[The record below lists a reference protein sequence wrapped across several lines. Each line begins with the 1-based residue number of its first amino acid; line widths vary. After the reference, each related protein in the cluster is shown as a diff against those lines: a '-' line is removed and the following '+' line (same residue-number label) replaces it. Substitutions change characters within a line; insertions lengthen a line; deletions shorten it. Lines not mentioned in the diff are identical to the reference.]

1 MASPQN
7 QDISMRPVFRE
18 DHEQFREQARRFI
31 EREIVPHL
39 HAWEAE
45 GIVPKSVW
53 LKAGEAGLLCSTVP
67 EAYGG
72 AGGDFGHSAVMIEE
86 LARVN
91 ATAVGFTT
99 HSEIVAP
106 YIVAYGTEE
115 QKQRWLP
122 KMVSGETI
130 GVIAMSEPG
139 IGSDLRSM
147 RTTAVRGEDIYTIN
161 GQKTFITNGGNA
173 DLAVTATKLDPAAK
187 ELTLICVET
196 DQPGFSKGRRLE
208 KIGLKGQDTS
218 ELFFD
223 NVSVPMANRLGEEG
237 QGFKYL
243 THQLAWE
250 RTIIGIRAAAS
261 IDSLIEQTIQYTR
274 DRKVFGKTV
283 FDFQNTKFK
292 LAECKAQATML
303 RVFVDDCLAKAMRG
317 ELSAEVGDM
326 CKLMGSEM
334 QGKILDELLQLHG
347 GYGFMSE
354 YMISRA
360 WVDARVARI
369 YGGTSEIMKEII
381 SRSL

>member
-1 MASPQN
+1 
-7 QDISMRPVFRE
+7 MRPVFRE
-18 DHEQFREQARRFI
+18 DHELFRETARRFV
-31 EREIVPHL
+31 EKEITPFL
-39 HAWEAE
+39 HEWEAA
-45 GIVPKSVW
+45 GIVPKALW
-53 LKAGEAGLLCSTVP
+53 LKAGAAGLLCATVP

-72 AGGDFGHSAVMIEE
+72 AGGDFGHSAVLVEE
-86 LARVN
+86 LARAN

-106 YIVAYGTEE
+106 YIVAYGSEA
-115 QKQRWLP
+115 QKDKWLP
-122 KMVSGETI
+122 KMVSGELI

-147 RTTAVRGEDIYTIN
+147 RTLLTRVNDADGEAYLVN

-173 DLAVTATKLDPAAK
+173 GLMVTATKLDPADK
-187 ELTLICVET
+187 KLTLICIEA
-196 DQPGFSKGRRLE
+196 DRPGFSKGKLLE

-223 NVSVPMANRLGEEG
+223 NVRVPIENRLGEEN

-261 IDSLIEQTIQYTR
+261 IEALLEETIQYTR
-274 DRKVFGKTV
+274 DRKVFGQSV
-283 FDFQNTKFK
+283 FDFQNTRFK
-292 LAECKAQATML
+292 LAECKAQLTML
-303 RVFVDDCLAKAMRG
+303 RVFVDDCLGKAMRG
-317 ELSAEVGDM
+317 ELTAEVGAM
-326 CKLMGSEM
+326 CKLLGSEM
-334 QGKILDELLQLHG
+334 QGKVLDELLQLHG

-354 YMISRA
+354 YKIGRA

-381 SRSL
+381 GRSL

>member
-1 MASPQN
+1 
-7 QDISMRPVFRE
+7 MRPVFRE

-31 EREIVPHL
+31 EKEIAPHL
-39 HAWEAE
+39 HAWEEA
-45 GIVPKSVW
+45 GIVPRDIW
-53 LKAGEAGLLCSTVP
+53 RRAGEAGLLCSTVP
-67 EAYGG
+67 EEYGG
-72 AGGDFGHSAVMIEE
+72 SGGDFGHSAVMIEE

-91 ATAVGFTT
+91 ATAIGFTT

-106 YIVAYGTEE
+106 YLVAYGTEA

-122 KMVSGETI
+122 GMASGEII

-147 RTTAVRGEDIYTIN
+147 RTSARLDGDDYVVN

-173 DLAVTATKLDPAAK
+173 DLMVTATKLDPGAK
-187 ELTLICVET
+187 ELTLICVEA
-196 DQPGFSKGRRLE
+196 DRPGFSKGRLLD

-223 NVSVPMANRLGEEG
+223 NVRVPAANRLGDEN

-261 IDSLIEQTIQYTR
+261 IEALLDETIQYTR
-274 DRKVFGKTV
+274 DRQVFGKTV

-303 RVFVDDCLAKAMRG
+303 RVFVDDCLGKAMRG
-317 ELSAEVGDM
+317 ELSAEVGAM
-326 CKLMGSEM
+326 CKLLGSEM

-354 YMISRA
+354 YKISRA

>member
-1 MASPQN
+1 
-7 QDISMRPVFRE
+7 MRSVFQEDHHMFRE
-18 DHEQFREQARRFI
+18 MARWFI
-31 EREIVPHL
+31 DNEIVPHL
-39 HAWEAE
+39 AEWEHA
-45 GIVPKSVW
+45 GIVPKSIW
-53 LKAGEAGLLCSTVP
+53 RKAGEVGLLCSTVP
-67 EAYGG
+67 EEYGG

-91 ATAVGFTT
+91 ATAIGFTT

-106 YIVAYGTEE
+106 YIVAYGSEE
-115 QKQRWLP
+115 QKRKWLP

-139 IGSDLRSM
+139 VGSDLRSM
-147 RTTAVRGEDIYTIN
+147 RTSARREGDEYVVN

-173 DLAVTATKLDPAAK
+173 DLMVTATKLDPTAK
-187 ELTLICVET
+187 ELTLICVEAGS
-196 DQPGFSKGRRLE
+196 PGFSKGKLLE

-223 NVSVPMANRLGEEG
+223 EVRVPVENRLGEENK
-237 QGFKYL
+237 GFSYL

-250 RTIIGIRAAAS
+250 RTIIGLRAAAC
-261 IDSLIEQTIQYTR
+261 IEALLDDTLEYVR
-274 DRKVFGKTV
+274 ERKVFGKTV

-317 ELSAEVGDM
+317 ELSAEVGAM
-326 CKLMGSEM
+326 CKLLGSEM

-347 GYGFMSE
+347 GYGFMNE
-354 YMISRA
+354 YKISRA

-381 SRSL
+381 ARSL

>member
-1 MASPQN
+1 
-7 QDISMRPVFRE
+7 MRPVFRE

-31 EREIVPHL
+31 DREIVPHL
-39 HAWEAE
+39 HAWESE
-45 GIVPKSVW
+45 GIVPKSLW
-53 LKAGEAGLLCSTVP
+53 IKAGEAGLLCSTVP

-106 YIVAYGTEE
+106 YIVAYGTEA

-122 KMVSGETI
+122 RMVSGEMV

-139 IGSDLRSM
+139 VGSDLRSM
-147 RTTAVRGEDIYTIN
+147 RTSAVRNGESYTIN

-196 DQPGFSKGRRLE
+196 DQPGFSKGRLLE

-223 NVSVPMANRLGEEG
+223 NVSVPLENRLGEEG

-261 IDSLIEQTIQYTR
+261 IESLIDQTVQYTR

-317 ELSAEVGDM
+317 ELSAEVGAM

>member
-1 MASPQN
+1 
-7 QDISMRPVFRE
+7 MRSVFRE
-18 DHEQFREQARRFI
+18 DHHMFREMARRFI
-31 EREIVPHL
+31 ENEIVPHL
-39 HAWEAE
+39 AEWEHA
-45 GIVPKSVW
+45 GIVPKSLW
-53 LKAGEAGLLCSTVP
+53 RKAGEVGLLCSTVP
-67 EAYGG
+67 EEYGG

-91 ATAVGFTT
+91 ATAIGFTT
-99 HSEIVAP
+99 HSEIVTP
-106 YIVAYGTEE
+106 YIVAYGSEE
-115 QKQRWLP
+115 QKRKWLP
-122 KMVSGETI
+122 RMVSGEMI

-147 RTTAVRGEDIYTIN
+147 RTSARREDDEYVVN

-173 DLAVTATKLDPAAK
+173 DLMVTATKLDPGAK
-187 ELTLICVET
+187 ELTLICVEAER
-196 DQPGFSKGRRLE
+196 PGFSKGKLLE

-223 NVSVPMANRLGEEG
+223 EVRVPVENRLGEEDK
-237 QGFKYL
+237 GFSYL

-250 RTIIGIRAAAS
+250 RTIIGLRAAAC
-261 IDSLIEQTIQYTR
+261 IEALLEDTLEYVR
-274 DRKVFGKTV
+274 ERKVFGKTV

-303 RVFVDDCLAKAMRG
+303 RVFVDDCLGKAMRG
-317 ELSAEVGDM
+317 ELSPEVGAM
-326 CKLMGSEM
+326 CKLLGSEM
-334 QGKILDELLQLHG
+334 QGKVLDELLQLHG

-354 YMISRA
+354 YKISRA

-381 SRSL
+381 ARSL

>member
-1 MASPQN
+1 
-7 QDISMRPVFRE
+7 MRTVFRE
-18 DHEQFREQARRFI
+18 DHELFRQQARRFI
-31 EREIVPHL
+31 ENEIVPHL
-39 HAWEAE
+39 HEWEHA
-45 GIVPKSVW
+45 GIVPTELW
-53 LKAGEAGLLCSTVP
+53 RKAGEIGLLCSTVP
-67 EAYGG
+67 EEYGG
-72 AGGDFGHSAVMIEE
+72 SGGDFGHSAVLIEE

-106 YIVAYGTEE
+106 YIVAYGTEA

-122 KMVSGETI
+122 RMARGELI

-139 IGSDLRSM
+139 VGSDLRSM
-147 RTTAVRGEDIYTIN
+147 RTTARRDGDDYLVN

-173 DLAVTATKLDPAAK
+173 GLIVTATKLDPQSK
-187 ELTLICVET
+187 DLTLICVEE
-196 DQPGFSKGRRLE
+196 DMPGFSKGRLLE

-223 NVSVPMANRLGEEG
+223 NVRVPSDCRLGEENA
-237 QGFKYL
+237 GFSYL

-261 IDSLIEQTIQYTR
+261 IDSLLDETVAYTR
-274 DRKVFGKTV
+274 ERRAFGKV
-283 FDFQNTKFK
+283 LFDFQNTRFK
-292 LAECKAQATML
+292 LAEVKAQATML
-303 RVFVDDCLAKAMRG
+303 RAFVDDCLAKAMRG
-317 ELSAEVGDM
+317 ELTAEVGAM
-326 CKLMGSEM
+326 CKLVGSEL
-334 QGKILDELLQLHG
+334 QGKLLDELLQLHG

-354 YMISRA
+354 YRVGRA